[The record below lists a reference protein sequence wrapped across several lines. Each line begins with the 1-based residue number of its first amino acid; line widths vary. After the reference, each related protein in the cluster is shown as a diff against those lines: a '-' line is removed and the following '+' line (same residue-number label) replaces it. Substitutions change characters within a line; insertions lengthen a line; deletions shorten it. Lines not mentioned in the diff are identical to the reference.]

1 MQTSIS
7 FEFWLIV
14 FIICAV
20 VVGGFYLYYFFRK
33 REEKKVDNSYL
44 LGLKYMVEGEN
55 RRAVEMFKEAVR
67 HNSENIDAYIKL
79 GVILRNE
86 NLYKNAIRIH
96 KDLLLREKLTTEL
109 RSEINY
115 NLAVDYIRSDSI
127 DKALIYFEEIKSDK
141 KYGSK
146 IINHL
151 LDIYE
156 KNNNWDKAIDTIKSS
171 TILKT
176 EEGKQK
182 HARFKVRKGE
192 ELDKTGNGKDARIIY
207 KDALKIDPKCS
218 SAYLLIGD
226 SYIKENRSSDAINIW
241 INFCEKIP
249 ESAHL
254 AFERLE
260 KAWYEKGQFSKTEEL
275 YSSILEKDEDN
286 IHVIIRL
293 AAIYG
298 KKGDFKQ
305 ALRILNDAQKKDTMQ
320 ELVDFEI
327 VKVLFENGQYKES
340 SEKAIQLIEKTIN
353 LTEY

>member
-1 MQTSIS
+1 MQTSLP

-14 FIICAV
+14 FIICV
-20 VVGGFYLYYFFRK
+20 VVIAGFYVFYFFKK

-86 NLYKNAIRIH
+86 KLYKNAIRIH
-96 KDLLLREKLTTEL
+96 KDLLLREKLTAELKTETK
-109 RSEINY
+109 Y
-115 NLAVDYIRSDSI
+115 NLALDYLLSGSE
-127 DKALIYFEEIKSDK
+127 DKALIYFEDVKNDK
-141 KYGSK
+141 KYGFK

-156 KNNNWDKAIDTIKSS
+156 KNNNWDKAIETLKSLA
-171 TILKT
+171 ILKT

-182 HARFKVRKGE
+182 HAFFKVKKAEGIA
-192 ELDKTGNGKDARIIY
+192 KTGSGKDARILY
-207 KDALKIDPKCS
+207 KDAIKIDPKCS
-218 SAYLLIGD
+218 LAYLLIGD
-226 SYIKENRSSDAINIW
+226 SYLEEDRASDAIDTW
-241 INFCEKIP
+241 TNFCEKVP

-254 AFERLE
+254 VFDRLE
-260 KAWYEKGQFSKTEEL
+260 KAWYEKGQFSKIEEL
-275 YSSILEKDEDN
+275 YSSIIDKDENN

-293 AAIYG
+293 AAIYR

-305 ALRILNDAQKKDTMQ
+305 ALRILNDAQKKDVLQ
-320 ELVDFEI
+320 DVVNFEI
-327 VKVLFENGQYKES
+327 VKVLYENGQYKES
-340 SEKAIQLIEKTIN
+340 SKQAIELTEKTIA
-353 LTEY
+353 LPEK